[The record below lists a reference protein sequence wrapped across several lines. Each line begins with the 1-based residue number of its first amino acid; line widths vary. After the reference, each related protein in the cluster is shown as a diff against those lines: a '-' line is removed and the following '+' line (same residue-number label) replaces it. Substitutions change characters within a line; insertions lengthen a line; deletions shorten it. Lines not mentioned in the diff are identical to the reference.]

1 MGKLLC
7 VCWLWGLQEKELYL
21 SFSSK
26 IVDGRTRTY
35 IGEAT
40 DLQSVSWTNS
50 DTSKETTGLEPVN
63 ASSKD

>member
-1 MGKLLC
+1 MVKLLC
-7 VCWLWGLQEKELYL
+7 VCWWWGLQEKELYL

-40 DLQSVSWTNS
+40 DLQSVS
-50 DTSKETTGLEPVN
+50 
-63 ASSKD
+63 